1 MKTATIC
8 FKGGV
13 KVDFPKSEVRRTFFN
28 KDTNYRLQ
36 TEIDGEKAY
45 VSFRGD
51 DVLYVVSEE

>member
-1 MKTATIC
+1 MEKATIC

-13 KVDFPKSEVRRTFFN
+13 KVDFPKSEVFHPFFN
-28 KDTNYRLQ
+28 KETNYRLQ

>member
-13 KVDFPKSEVRRTFFN
+13 KVDFPKHEVKNPFFAIG
-28 KDTNYRLQ
+28 TNYKLQ
-36 TEIDGEKAY
+36 TEINGEKAY

-51 DVLYVVSEE
+51 DVLYVISEE